1 MKAFTYY
8 HPCDGFPKVGQQPW
22 VDAWVKNWAAAGFEP
37 VVLSL
42 NDVRRSQHW
51 FAMQSAL
58 AGVARKSLSD
68 LGRARIQRWVALE
81 ASMKGKPGVA
91 LITDYDVVNKG
102 FTPEDVVAKGTAF
115 YDRGHVPC
123 VVSTDATGAL
133 ALVQFLLVALQRFAK
148 ESLVEDTFLF
158 QHARTGFAVKD
169 IVREG
174 AGHEAKLLHLPTT

>member
-8 HPCDGFPKVGQQPW
+8 HPCDGFPRVEQQPR
-22 VDAWVKNWAAAGFEP
+22 VDAWGRNWKAAGFET

-81 ASMKGKPGVA
+81 ATLKGKPGVS
-91 LITDYDVVNKG
+91 LMTDYDVGNVG
-102 FTPEDVVAKGTAF
+102 FTPADVAPSGTVF
-115 YDRGHVPC
+115 YDAGHIPC
-123 VVSTDATGAL
+123 AVSTDAPGAL
-133 ALVQFLLVALQRFAK
+133 ALVQYLLVSVQRYAK
-148 ESLVEDTFLF
+148 ESLMEDTFLF
-158 QHARTGFAVKD
+158 QHARTKFATRDV
-169 IVREG
+169 VREG
-174 AGHEAKLLHLPTT
+174 PGKEAKLLHLPK